1 MTNEED
7 IIKLLKEHSKTLARI
22 ENLLTSKSSK
32 TSPLLKKTSITQ
44 QKKMTVPAFLVLLK
58 EDKFFDKP
66 RTLKDISKKLEE
78 ESRNVPV
85 TSLTLPLQ
93 RLVRSRQLARV
104 LQDGK
109 WSYVRRD

>member
-1 MTNEED
+1 MTNEEE

-22 ENLLTSKSSK
+22 ENLLTSKKSK
-32 TSPLLKKTSITQ
+32 TPPLLKKASITQ

-58 EDKFFDKP
+58 EDKFFDQP
-66 RTLKDISKKLEE
+66 RTLKDISKKLKE